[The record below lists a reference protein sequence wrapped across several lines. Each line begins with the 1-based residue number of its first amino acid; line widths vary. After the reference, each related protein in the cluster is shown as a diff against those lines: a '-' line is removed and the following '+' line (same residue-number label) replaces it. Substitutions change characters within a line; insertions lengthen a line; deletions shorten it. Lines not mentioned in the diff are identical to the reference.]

1 MEIAS
6 ETILTGKAK
15 VMVAGGFDDLFE
27 EGSNEFGNMKVT
39 SNSETELAM
48 GREPTEMLQST
59 TTTHAGGVSSD
70 LSCQICIPKS
80 NDHQFMESQG
90 VGVHILMSAET
101 ALELSPH
108 QPIHVHFAGHFR
120 CLGRYTKH
128 CHRPTHA
135 NRHTHYPVSSSTLG
149 PQVIATAAATEPSIT
164 TSVAPCHYCPASLSL
179 HHASRHVLLAFLC
192 PLVYTS

>member
-6 ETILTGKAK
+6 ETILASKAK

-27 EGSNEFGNMKVT
+27 EGSNEFGNMKAT

-48 GREPTEMLQST
+48 GCEPMEMSQST
-59 TTTHAGGVSSD
+59 TTTRAGGVSSD
-70 LSCQICIPKS
+70 LSCQICVPKS

-90 VGVHILMSAET
+90 VSVHILMSAET
-101 ALELSPH
+101 ALSPH

-135 NRHTHYPVSSSTLG
+135 NCHTCYPVSSSTLG
-149 PQVIATAAATEPSIT
+149 PQVIAEIGRA
-164 TSVAPCHYCPASLSL
+164 
-179 HHASRHVLLAFLC
+179 HV
-192 PLVYTS
+192 